1 MWICVGQH
9 CTKKSL
15 VHNRQLLWENNLFNF
30 VSTMHRNNIGQKQQQ
45 HRNNMEQHCIEIL
58 WSHCCSNTS
67 EAELP
72 KKITCA
78 MLAYNSWTTLHRKII
93 YNVVLSYVSQHCQW
107 TMLCNL
113 NNVVSIKLEKH
124 CIGILYTLCCP
135 NMSEATLHKKITS
148 AILALSTQ
156 TCFCKKITYT
166 VLSWST
172 WFNIAENNNLPA
184 QF

>member
-67 EAELP
+67 EAELHE
-72 KKITCA
+72 KITCA

-93 YNVVLSYVSQHCQW
+93 YNVILSYVSQHCQW

-113 NNVVSIKLEKH
+113 NNVVSIRLEKH
-124 CIGILYTLCCP
+124 CIGIY
-135 NMSEATLHKKITS
+135 S
-148 AILALSTQ
+148 ILS
-156 TCFCKKITYT
+156 KYI
-166 VLSWST
+166 WG
-172 WFNIAENNNLPA
+172 NIAQENYFCNIGLEYTDMFLQENDLHCVA
-184 QF
+184 LVYLVQHCRK